1 MTNEKTE
8 KFTYKTP
15 SGEIFDVE
23 GAFRRHPAIT
33 PGKANIDLWVESER
47 YNGIHFGLRL
57 SAEAM
62 ARLVKILNSAPV
74 NGDPLNATVDLE
86 IDSTAAEHD
95 RERIARYLADNG
107 YDATLENVAAGYVYN
122 VQSFTRP
129 LEIDAAG
136 NEYVVSTVTSISG
149 SAFRNKDWELKTTAT
164 INVSVPNNRT
174 ITFTSQDL
182 NIKSFKGKKRHEY
195 RIVQVFE
202 PGGYAPYGGVIM
214 EQIKEEED

>member
-1 MTNEKTE
+1 MTEKTE
-8 KFTYKTP
+8 KVVFENP
-15 SGEIFDVE
+15 DGEVYDVY
-23 GAFRRHPAIT
+23 GAFDRHPALTGRNADTDIS
-33 PGKANIDLWVESER
+33 VELNPSYELEFTIR
-47 YNGIHFGLRL
+47 VGAGT
-57 SAEAM
+57 M
-62 ARLVKILNSAPV
+62 ARLVQILNSAPV
-74 NGDPLNATVDLE
+74 DGDPLNAIVNLE
-86 IDSTAAEHD
+86 IYSTAAEHD

-122 VQSFTRP
+122 AQSFTRP

-136 NEYVVSTVTSISG
+136 NEYVVSTITSISG
-149 SAFRNKDWELKTTAT
+149 SAFRNEDWELKTPAT

-202 PGGYAPYGGVIM
+202 PGGYAPYGGVIL
-214 EQIKEEED
+214 ERIEGEDD